1 MAIHFIIHFN
11 NFVVKNNK
19 GEGRERANRK
29 AEEGGG
35 GRGGGNYFAPCILG
49 GLIRDGSSIEDL
61 RYLQMYHLNYVGYR
75 AS

>member
-1 MAIHFIIHFN
+1 MAIHFIIYFN

-19 GEGRERANRK
+19 GEGRERELIGRR
-29 AEEGGG
+29 GGG
-35 GRGGGNYFAPCILG
+35 GRGGGNYFAPRILG

-61 RYLQMYHLNYVGYR
+61 RYLQIYHLNYVGYR